1 MQRSSTPSQQ
11 APKSPSRLGLGLALA
26 LLLPACL
33 VAPPS
38 AQVFSASGT
47 VRGASMLE
55 AQELADKL
63 AYLRPNLMKSLPGAR
78 QVEDL
83 EVWIQDSPGL
93 YSFPH
98 SSSSDAE
105 GLWSESHDRI
115 LLARDADDMERTLA
129 HELVHASLGSDWHTL
144 PGTLEEGLADY
155 MSTQLVPEAAP
166 RLRAGR
172 LASAALATGG
182 LGMTLSIRLPNN
194 PSTWM
199 ARITLSGTQP
209 SANPQRDVFRLAAGL
224 SSTKV
229 TAASKRGYYGLAFVL
244 INRTI
249 ERQGLQHL
257 YNLCLSAEQQG
268 HTSIP
273 RPWLLEAANL
283 ADTPEAWRTA
293 ALEAMGEAELVE
305 LLKMHPGFVRDAAAN
320 YLQGKGIQNLK
331 GLEITLTLRESD
343 TTLNLQ
349 ENEAFTKALTAQLA
363 E

>member
-1 MQRSSTPSQQ
+1 MQRFFPLGRPAS
-11 APKSPSRLGLGLALA
+11 KSPSRLGLGLALV

-38 AQVFSASGT
+38 AKVFSKSGT
-47 VRGASMLE
+47 VRGASTTE

-63 AYLRPNLMKSLPGAR
+63 EYLRPNLMQALPGAR

-83 EVWIQDSPGL
+83 EIWIQDTPGL

-98 SSSSDAE
+98 AASGDAE
-105 GLWSESHDRI
+105 GLWAESHDRI

-129 HELVHASLGSDWHTL
+129 HELVHASLGHDWHTL

-194 PSTWM
+194 PATWM

-229 TAASKRGYYGLAFVL
+229 TAASKRGYYGLAFLL
-244 INRTI
+244 IDRTI
-249 ERQGLQHL
+249 NRQGLQHL
-257 YNLCLSAEQQG
+257 HNLCLSAEQHG
-268 HTSIP
+268 HESIP
-273 RPWLLEAANL
+273 RPWLLEAADL

-293 ALEAMGEAELVE
+293 ALEAMGEAELIE
-305 LLKMHPGFVRDAAAN
+305 LLKMHPGFVRDAAADH
-320 YLQGKGIQNLK
+320 LRSKGIQNLDN
-331 GLEITLTLRESD
+331 LEISLTLRESD

-349 ENEAFTKALTAQLA
+349 ENEAFTTALLA
-363 E
+363 ELAN

>member
-1 MQRSSTPSQQ
+1 MQNPPSPGQPTRKGHSSS
-11 APKSPSRLGLGLALA
+11 GLGLVLA
-26 LLLPACL
+26 LVLPACL
-33 VAPPS
+33 IAPPA

-47 VRGASMLE
+47 VRGASTSE

-63 AYLRPNLMKSLPGAR
+63 EYLRPSLMRSLPGVR
-78 QVEDL
+78 QVDDL
-83 EVWIQDSPGL
+83 EVWIQDTPGL

-98 SSSSDAE
+98 SSNSDAE

-115 LLARDADDMERTLA
+115 LLARNADDMERTLA
-129 HELVHASLGSDWHTL
+129 HELVHASLGHGWHTL

-155 MSTQLVPEAAP
+155 MSAKLVPDAAA

-257 YNLCLSAEQQG
+257 LNLCLSAEQQG
-268 HTSIP
+268 YESVP
-273 RPWLLEAANL
+273 RPWLLKAADL

-293 ALEAMGEAELVE
+293 ALEAMGKAELVE
-305 LLKMHPGFVRDAAAN
+305 LLDMHPGFVRNAAAN
-320 YLQGKGIQNLK
+320 YLRDKGIQDLE
-331 GLEITLTLRESD
+331 GLEITLTLRESN
-343 TTLNLQ
+343 TTLDLQ
-349 ENEAFTKALTAQLA
+349 ENEAFTTALLA
-363 E
+363 ELTE